1 MSSVVEPQ
9 LGDAFIHHLLEA
21 FRFKEPIH
29 LQLGQSRDM
38 GVAIEERF
46 DRLDRIPVEQPQMIG
61 SCLVFMV
68 LLP

>member
-1 MSSVVEPQ
+1 MSSAIEP
-9 LGDAFIHHLLEA
+9 
-21 FRFKEPIH
+21 
-29 LQLGQSRDM
+29 QLGQSRDM

-46 DRLDRIPVEQPQMIG
+46 DRIPVEQPQMIG